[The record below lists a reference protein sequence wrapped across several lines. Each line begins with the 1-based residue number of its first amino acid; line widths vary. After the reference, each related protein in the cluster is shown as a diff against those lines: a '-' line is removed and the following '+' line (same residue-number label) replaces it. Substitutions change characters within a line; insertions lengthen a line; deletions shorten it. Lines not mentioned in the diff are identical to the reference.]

1 MEDLDTRYARAAD
14 GTHIAYQVGGTGPD
28 AVWIPNWFSDL
39 ELEREPGH
47 PFRAVTDR
55 IRGFARLVTFD
66 QRGSGVSDPI
76 AGGTTPTL
84 EDGVDDLALVLDAAE
99 AGPATLIAVDSAGP
113 IAMLFAASRP
123 ERVSGLVLINT
134 FARARYAPDY
144 PAGVTDADVE
154 RTLSRIESQWGT
166 GAFSERV
173 APSAAAG
180 AGALSGSARGERQIA
195 SPGAAVQRMSVAF
208 ATDVRHVLATIQ
220 SPTLV
225 VHRRENRW
233 VRVDHG
239 RYLAE
244 RIGGARLVELDGKDH
259 YIVME
264 ADRDPVIDE
273 IEEFITGHRQSVN
286 ARRILATVLFSDIVN
301 STEQAAGMGD
311 AAWHRLLDRHDG
323 ATARQIERF
332 QGRPI
337 KTLGDGVLATFDG
350 PGRAVHCG
358 AAIRDAARQ
367 LGLEVRVGLHTGEV
381 ELRDDNDITGV
392 AVTIA
397 RRIADKAAGG
407 DVVVSRT
414 VVDLVAG
421 SGLDFDPAGEHHL
434 KGVALPWHLF
444 RLRP

>member
-28 AVWIPNWFSDL
+28 AAWIPNWFSDL

-47 PFRAVTDR
+47 AFRAVTDR
-55 IRGFARLVTFD
+55 IRGFARLMTYD

-76 AGGTTPTL
+76 AGGTVPTL
-84 EDGVDDLALVLDAAE
+84 EHGVDDLALVLDAAE
-99 AGPATLIAVDSAGP
+99 SRQAILIATDSAGP

-123 ERVSGLVLINT
+123 ERVSGLVLINS
-134 FARARYAPDY
+134 FARARYAPDH
-144 PAGVTDADVE
+144 PDGVSDAYVE
-154 RTLSRIESQWGT
+154 RTLSWIESEWGT

-173 APSAAAG
+173 APSAT
-180 AGALSGSARGERQIA
+180 AGALRGTARGERQIA
-195 SPGAAVQRMSVAF
+195 SPGAAVQRMRVAF
-208 ATDVRHVLATIQ
+208 DTDVRHVLATIQ
-220 SPTLV
+220 APTLV
-225 VHRRENRW
+225 VHRRDNRW
-233 VRVDHG
+233 VRVEHG

-244 RIGGARLVELDGKDH
+244 HIAGARLVELDGRDH
-259 YIVME
+259 YLLAE
-264 ADRDPVIDE
+264 ADRDPAIDE
-273 IEEFITGHRQSVN
+273 IEEFVTGHRQSVS
-286 ARRILATVLFSDIVN
+286 AKRVLATVLFSDIVN
-301 STEQAAGMGD
+301 STTQAAAMGD
-311 AAWHRLLDRHDG
+311 AAWHRLIDRHDD

-350 PGRAVHCG
+350 PARAVHCG

-367 LGLEVRVGLHTGEV
+367 LGLEVRVGLHTGEI
-381 ELRDDNDITGV
+381 ELRSDNDITGL

-397 RRIADKAAGG
+397 SRIADRAAGG
-407 DVVVSRT
+407 EVLVSRT

>member
-39 ELEREPGH
+39 EIEREPGH

-55 IRGFARLVTFD
+55 IRGFARLVTYD

-76 AGGTTPTL
+76 AGGATPTL
-84 EDGVDDLALVLDAAE
+84 EHGVDDLKLVLDVAE
-99 AGPATLIAVDSAGP
+99 SLQATLIAVDSAGP

-123 ERVSGLVLINT
+123 ERVSGLVLINS
-134 FARARYAPDY
+134 FARARHAPDY
-144 PAGVTDADVE
+144 PAGVTDAAVE
-154 RTLSRIESQWGT
+154 RTLTRIESQWGT

-173 APSAAAG
+173 APSAAAVP
-180 AGALSGSARGERQIA
+180 GALRGTARGERQIA
-195 SPGAAVQRMSVAF
+195 SPGAAVQRMRVAF
-208 ATDVRHVLATIQ
+208 DTDVRHVLATIQ
-220 SPTLV
+220 APTLV
-225 VHRRENRW
+225 VHRRDNQWIKVE
-233 VRVDHG
+233 HG

-244 RIGGARLVELDGKDH
+244 HIGGARLVELDGKDH
-259 YIVME
+259 YLID
-264 ADRDPVIDE
+264 ADRDPAIDE

-286 ARRILATVLFSDIVN
+286 AKRILATVLFSDIVN

-350 PGRAVHCG
+350 PARAVHCG

-397 RRIADKAAGG
+397 RRIADKAASG

-444 RLRP
+444 HLRQ